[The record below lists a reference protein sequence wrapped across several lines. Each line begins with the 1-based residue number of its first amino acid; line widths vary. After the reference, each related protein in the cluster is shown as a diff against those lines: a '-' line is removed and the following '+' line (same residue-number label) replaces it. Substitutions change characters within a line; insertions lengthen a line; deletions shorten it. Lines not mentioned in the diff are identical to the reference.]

1 MSLWEELA
9 RSAAKGAGRRSVM
22 QQQSKAPQRDARL
35 TYDKRALRQAADEIN
50 AFDDSPVGAVLSN
63 ISSFFRPAGVAGRRI
78 LGEENVRN
86 IAKSWKQQSDEGR
99 RFEADK
105 EMRRALSG
113 TQGIEGNMPS
123 DNTLRD
129 LPNLNFFEGV
139 GELAGS
145 AGRAYRNA
153 VYGPPA
159 QDVLTDKAKRRLA
172 EIKAGEAAQAQRIAQ
187 LDKGYDQNFI
197 ERMAERFI
205 APIAPD
211 TAEMFQRRQKDLT
224 DIAMEEGWTTS
235 GAIAGSLLNPLELL
249 GAESKVERAAKLKNA
264 GKARKAINEAGK
276 FLDPIQVGLDT
287 AGDVA
292 KPLREE
298 VAARAWEARRANQ
311 AKPAA
316 QSTGKVQQG
325 LERVLEMD
333 PGAAARSVDSIAP
346 VADDG
351 VKPLWQALVDDY
363 EAALRPKQ
371 QGLDWRLPGS
381 KRLEVDGALYAP
393 PSPNA
398 KDSGAFQVPRRSLYM
413 DDRQYDPEIMA
424 WVKSLEEAKSGD
436 EIADWYRKLV
446 EGDKQQSVADWY
458 RDIVKSENEVSD
470 WYRNLV
476 KSEDAATDPRIRSLA
491 GDTSQPFE
499 QWFDDA
505 MTDSTELRKLASD
518 TSKSF
523 EQWFDE
529 TVNVND
535 VSAQKRAIIEELMG
549 SQDIAAPRIEAAAD
563 NAALEASLGTEAS
576 PSAGGIAPRLNGRT
590 AEPLEIQGGRPIDV
604 GAEAMPE
611 PGVAAVDVVD
621 DIAAPR
627 MDEGVVPQSAVP
639 DRIAAAPV
647 EQIDEAIEPAA
658 SSFAMERPA
667 SKPITQRVEGSA
679 SAAREVLG
687 NDELRAA
694 LREESG
700 VSGELS
706 ALNKAFEEVSPAVD
720 NAMVQGMQRRLEAL
734 RAKPSKKPVEYQEMA
749 RLQDQLRAMDALP
762 EPGMLGKGRV
772 PRTPNADTG
781 DGFVTL
787 SASFGLPTHTQLV
800 KFASEVKAFIDATKA
815 MTKRVFDKFKD
826 ADWIR
831 GGKGAI
837 HDVYITMR
845 RWLNEAP
852 GVVDGDTYAEM
863 AKMQERSDVMTRTIG
878 DVFGAVQQGD
888 LRSIIGRDGPRY
900 KLTGDD
906 KVKVRQ
912 FMIGRMSEAEALK
925 TLPADVVDAAKVVR
939 RWMDDK
945 STELMAEQYRLQHAF
960 VAASS
965 DEQLEVIRSLT
976 ESAAIPARRGRL
988 ESAVRDAA
996 SRGEVNYDI
1005 AWYEKAKAHVDRGF
1019 RELES
1024 EGLWLSGDEAP
1035 RDMLLHWAPF
1045 IANRGK
1051 YDPRLYHFFVDGVP
1065 SKDIEGYIAHL
1076 EKASGQKFPEDL
1088 VNEVVVK
1095 YQNPGGSRPSMRDMD
1110 RIRKRKDLPEEFKR
1124 LLMEVND
1131 PSYTFSVGIAQVNNL
1146 KEKLKMRRWAAN
1158 QSAYVS
1164 QPGEDVT
1171 AFLNRTGYARSDIS
1185 QIVAPPGRE
1194 KMYGAMNGRFVHR
1207 DFHDSIHMMHTI
1219 DNGLPKDH
1227 VHSIHARIVSAF
1239 KTAKTV
1245 LAPASQMR
1253 QLFQNTWAVFANG
1266 GFKGVHNIIKGFDDY
1281 ANSSALYVEARSKG
1295 IFAGRRID
1303 EFAEFIDDNSWRE
1316 LRYNWLEN
1324 KAAQSVEVV
1333 RNTGFMD
1340 FVADF
1345 ADWTLSKVHS
1355 VRWNTPRKAA
1365 RLWQA
1370 TDDIARMALYKTYR
1384 EAGDLPEVAASKVKD
1399 AVYSGLRKTRFER
1412 AVSMSSVSALSAEPT
1427 ALHKLADYLGMFV
1440 GIPFF
1445 GAVRY
1450 TATQATKDFFGM
1462 KAGTWSPMS
1471 DPARFAR
1478 WWGMVGAATA
1488 FHGYSKWVDG
1498 LSTEEE
1504 VRQRPDYMRDLMP
1517 TGVIRVPSR
1526 IAQLVDGEGK
1536 AMYIDTRWL
1545 FPIGSFASGAYDVRQ
1560 GRMRRGNA
1568 GSPEAMRPSLPGLDL
1583 DLSFSPFLQILA
1595 ETVANSDGFTGSK
1608 IYSEFDP
1615 TPTKLRKATAHAWR
1629 AWLPPIVPNP
1639 FGGAY
1644 DALTLPTMRDSE
1656 LALKERLQAFFQ
1668 GLANDSGHSAS
1679 KLAAGIW
1686 NSFDY
1691 WFDAHGKSLMKAS
1704 EVTDYRG
1711 RPQYI
1716 GTALLNAI
1724 GIRIDS
1730 KDVKASEAIRMSSK
1744 KRAIADMEAYYKKR
1758 IMTTKNLVTRREL
1771 QKELVEAKRRIAQG
1785 HPDARW
1791 WDDLSDPG
1799 IVYENIF
1806 NMIRRAKNIRFAT
1819 PAMTG
1824 PTT

>member
-9 RSAAKGAGRRSVM
+9 RSATKGAVRRGLT
-22 QQQSKAPQRDARL
+22 QQQSKAPQRDAKL

-50 AFDDSPVGAVLSN
+50 AFDSSAAGALLSN
-63 ISSFFRPAGVAGRRI
+63 VSSLFRPAGVAGRRI
-78 LGEENVRN
+78 LGEENTRN

-99 RFEADK
+99 KFEADK
-105 EMRRALSG
+105 DMRRALSW
-113 TQGIEGNMPS
+113 TQGMEFGMPS
-123 DNTLRD
+123 DNALRD
-129 LPNLNFFEGV
+129 LPNLNLIEGV

-172 EIKAGEAAQAQRIAQ
+172 EIKANEAAQAQRIAQ
-187 LDKGYDQNFI
+187 LDKGYDQNLI
-197 ERMAERFI
+197 ERMAERVI
-205 APIAPD
+205 APVAPD
-211 TAEMFQRRQKDLT
+211 TAEMFQRRQKDIA
-224 DIAMEEGWTTS
+224 DIAMEEGWTGS
-235 GAIAGSLLNPLELL
+235 GAIVGSLLNPLEWPN
-249 GAESKVERAAKLKNA
+249 AESKVERAAKLKSA

-276 FLDPIQVGLDT
+276 FLDPVQVGLD
-287 AGDVA
+287 AVGDIA

-298 VAARAWEARRANQ
+298 MAARAWEARRAKQ
-311 AKPAA
+311 AKPAT

-325 LERVLEMD
+325 LERVLEME
-333 PGAAARSVDSIAP
+333 PGAVARSVDNVAP

-363 EAALRPKQ
+363 EAALRPAKAIDDAPPAVASAADI
-371 QGLDWRLPGS
+371 DWSVPGAKPRFTVEAPSIETPRVDESLPAPPPLRVDESVDDALKELGIEAPVRAPRVDEIPGS
-381 KRLEVDGALYAP
+381 DMPAPLKANRVVEPAAYVGGEESQRIINDALRAKRVVMPDIPEVP
-393 PSPNA
+393 PS
-398 KDSGAFQVPRRSLYM
+398 V
-413 DDRQYDPEIMA
+413 
-424 WVKSLEEAKSGD
+424 
-436 EIADWYRKLV
+436 
-446 EGDKQQSVADWY
+446 
-458 RDIVKSENEVSD
+458 
-470 WYRNLV
+470 
-476 KSEDAATDPRIRSLA
+476 T
-491 GDTSQPFE
+491 
-499 QWFDDA
+499 
-505 MTDSTELRKLASD
+505 
-518 TSKSF
+518 
-523 EQWFDE
+523 
-529 TVNVND
+529 
-535 VSAQKRAIIEELMG
+535 
-549 SQDIAAPRIEAAAD
+549 QDIAAPRVEAAAD

-576 PSAGGIAPRLNGRT
+576 PSAGGIAPRLDGGT
-590 AEPLEIQGGRPIDV
+590 AEPLEVQGGRPIDV

-611 PGVAAVDVVD
+611 PGVAAMDVVD
-621 DIAAPR
+621 DIATPR

-639 DRIAAAPV
+639 DRIAAAREYLAKQQRGEVPI

-658 SSFAMERPA
+658 PSFAMERPA
-667 SKPITQRVEGSA
+667 SKLITQRVEGSA

-706 ALNKAFEEVSPAVD
+706 ALNKAFEEVLPAVD

-772 PRTPNADTG
+772 PRTTNADTG

-912 FMIGRMSEAEALK
+912 FMIGRMSEADALK
-925 TLPADVVDAAKVVR
+925 ALPADVVDAAKVVR

-988 ESAVRDAA
+988 ESAVREAV

-1024 EGLWLSGDEAP
+1024 EGLWLKGDEAP

-1158 QSAYVS
+1158 QGAYVS
-1164 QPGEDVT
+1164 RPGEDVT

-1207 DFHDSIHMMHTI
+1207 DFHDAIHMMHVV

-1227 VHSIHARIVSAF
+1227 VHSIHAKIVSAF

-1253 QLFQNTWAVFANG
+1253 QMFQNTWAVFANG
-1266 GFKGVHNIIKGFDDY
+1266 GFKGVHNIIRGFDDY

-1316 LRYNWLEN
+1316 LRYNWLES
-1324 KAAQSVEVV
+1324 KAAQGIEVI
-1333 RNTGFMD
+1333 RNAGFMD

-1355 VRWNTPRKAA
+1355 ARWNTPRKAA

-1478 WWGMVGAATA
+1478 WWGMVGAFTA

-1545 FPIGSFASGAYDVRQ
+1545 FPIGNFASGAYDVRQ

-1568 GSPEAMRPSLPGLDL
+1568 GSPEAMRPSLPGLDV

-1629 AWLPPIVPNP
+1629 AWLPPIFPNP

-1644 DALTLPTMRDSE
+1644 DALTLPTTRDNE

-1679 KLAAGIW
+1679 KLATGIW

-1691 WFDAHGKSLMKAS
+1691 WFDTHGKSLMKAS

-1730 KDVKASEAIRMSSK
+1730 KDVEASEAIRMSSK

-1806 NMIRRAKNIRFAT
+1806 NMIRRAKNIRFVT